1 MPHAVIT
8 GMIRT
13 VLAAAQEFNLNSQTS
28 VSKELVRMLKLNFK
42 LIDVVQFVA
51 PESCEGALRPPK
63 HPFELSLEPIQVQMS
78 QLPIVIDHPI
88 QPRPGQVAVI
98 DDGVVNFLALAV
110 EELGETQSQG

>member
-13 VLAAAQEFNLNSQTS
+13 VLAAAQEFNLNSQAS

-51 PESCEGALRPPK
+51 PDSCQGALPGPTSEAPVRTQLGAHSSPN
-63 HPFELSLEPIQVQMS
+63 EPT
-78 QLPIVIDHPI
+78 PDC
-88 QPRPGQVAVI
+88 
-98 DDGVVNFLALAV
+98 D
-110 EELGETQSQG
+110 